1 MLRIAVPNK
10 GALGD
15 PAKTMLQEAGYLR
28 ANISRELV
36 VHDPVNDID
45 FFFLR
50 PRDVAIYVGAGKLD
64 LGITGKDMLLDSG
77 AKAKAVLGLGFAPS
91 TFRLAVPEADAA
103 AGVKTIKDL
112 SGKRIA
118 TSYVGLLNERLAGAG
133 VEAEVI
139 KLDGAVENS
148 VALGVAD
155 AVADVVDTGATL
167 RKAGLVVID
176 EPLLESEA
184 LLIAPE
190 AADEGNG
197 EVETFVRRIE
207 GVIAARKYVLVDYD
221 IPVDLVEKAT
231 AITPGFES
239 PTVSSL
245 QDASWAAVRA
255 MVPKAD
261 LHPVMDDLYALG
273 ARGILVT
280 DILATRL

>member
-10 GALGD
+10 GALGE
-15 PAKTMLQEAGYLR
+15 PAQVILQEAGYLR
-28 ANISRELV
+28 SHIGRELV
-36 VHDPVNDID
+36 IHDPVNDID

-77 AKAKAVLGLGFAPS
+77 AQAQSVLDLGFAPS
-91 TFRLAVPEADAA
+91 TFRLAVPQAAAA
-103 AGVKTIKDL
+103 AGVSTIGDL
-112 SGKRIA
+112 AGKRIA
-118 TSYVGLLNERLAGAG
+118 TSYVGLLTERLATAG
-133 VEAEVI
+133 IAAEIV

-167 RKAGLVVID
+167 RKAGLTVID
-176 EPLLESEA
+176 EPLLQSEA
-184 LLIAPE
+184 LLIAP
-190 AADEGNG
+190 NG
-197 EVETFVRRIE
+197 ANSSRAVDTFVRRIE

-221 IPVDLVEKAT
+221 IPTQLVESAT

-239 PTVSSL
+239 PTVSAL
-245 QDASWAAVRA
+245 QDQQWAAVRA
-255 MVPKAD
+255 MVPKTV
-261 LHPVMDDLYALG
+261 LHQVMDDLYALG

-280 DILATRL
+280 DILACRL

>member
-10 GALGD
+10 GALGE

-28 ANISRELV
+28 SNISRELV

-77 AKAKAVLGLGFAPS
+77 AKAKSVLDLGFAPS

-103 AGVKTIKDL
+103 AGIQSISDL
-112 SGKRIA
+112 AGKRIA
-118 TSYVGLLNERLAGAG
+118 TSYVGLLGERLSVAGI
-133 VEAEVI
+133 EAEVI

-176 EPLLESEA
+176 EPLLQSEA
-184 LLIAPE
+184 LLIAPSDAE
-190 AADEGNG
+190 SCSA
-197 EVETFVRRIE
+197 VETFVRRIE

-221 IPVDLVEKAT
+221 IPVELVEQGT

-239 PTVSSL
+239 PTVSAL
-245 QDASWAAVRA
+245 QDAKWAAVRA

-261 LHPVMDDLYALG
+261 LHQVMDDLYALG

-280 DILATRL
+280 DILASRL